1 MIKNIVFDLDGTLW
15 QTKQSYIYAYQ
26 KLCSK
31 YHKTPMNDFTD
42 VLEYMGVKVDVL
54 LKDLFPEIID
64 QTEIIKEALNYS
76 IEYIVNNPSN
86 TCYEHCY
93 EVLRDLSKDYNIYII
108 SNCLKE
114 YVETFLEIS
123 NTARF
128 VKGFYTIEL
137 GEKRSHLNKI
147 TNGYTEKTIFIGD
160 DIEDYNQIDDHR
172 KVYFI
177 YAKYG
182 YKKCNTYDYHINKLI
197 DLKPVIDIIT
207 RKERILKDND
217 YEVISSNDTNITLIK
232 KTEELSYF
240 GFVNVSNLTDLQ
252 IVIEKIKENTNQLLI
267 GPINGNTFY
276 PYRFV
281 IDNFDWVLYPDL
293 NNTKETLDVFYQNGF
308 KINQLYSST
317 LGTVNEKVYAYA
329 KKCKLPSDLEVKV
342 VEGKE
347 CYQYIEDLYDVAIEA
362 FSQADYYEEI
372 SKEDFIDM
380 YLDALKLCSPDLILI
395 YQQEKLIAFH
405 FGYEDLEKRF
415 YVSKTIGISK
425 KFRNK
430 IVLMKLIDYAYTLM
444 IKKGYKEVLYHFQN
458 ERTKTL
464 AAIHKGHEIKKK
476 YYALLEYQNEKK
488 L

>member
-1 MIKNIVFDLDGTLW
+1 MIKNIIFDLDGTLW
-15 QTKQSYIYAYQ
+15 QTNQSYIYAYQ
-26 KLCSK
+26 KLCAK
-31 YHKTPMNDFTD
+31 YHKNPQNGFNE
-42 VLEYMGVKVDVL
+42 VLTYMGIKVDIL

-76 IEYIVNNPSN
+76 IEYIINNPSN
-86 TCYEHCY
+86 TCYEYCY
-93 EVLRDLSKDYNIYII
+93 EILRDLSKNYNIYII

-114 YVETFLEIS
+114 YVETFLKIS
-123 NTARF
+123 NTTDF

-137 GEKRSHLNKI
+137 GEKSSHLNKI
-147 TNGYTEKTIFIGD
+147 TNGYIEKAIFIGD
-160 DIEDYNQIDDHR
+160 DIEDYNQIENHK
-172 KVYFI
+172 KVYFV

-182 YKKCNTYDYHINKLI
+182 YKKCNTYDYYIDKLA
-197 DLKPVIDIIT
+197 DLKNVINSIT
-207 RKERILKDND
+207 RKERILKNND
-217 YEVISSNDTNITLIK
+217 YEIISSNDTNITLIQ
-232 KTEELSYF
+232 KTLNIFYF

-252 IVIEKIKENTNQLLI
+252 IVIEKMKEKVNHTLI
-267 GPINGNTFY
+267 GPIDGNTFY

-281 IDNFDWVLYPDL
+281 IDNFDWILYPDL
-293 NNTKETLDVFYQNGF
+293 NNTKDTLDLFYQQGF

-329 KKCKLPSDLEVKV
+329 RKCKLPSDLEVKV
-342 VEGKE
+342 VEGE
-347 CYQYIEDLYDVAIEA
+347 SCYQYIEDLYDVAVEA

-372 SKEDFIDM
+372 SKEDFFDM
-380 YLDALKLCSPDLILI
+380 YLDALKLCSPDLVLI
-395 YQQEKLIAFH
+395 YQQEKLVAFH

-415 YVSKTIGISK
+415 YVSKTIGIK
-425 KFRNK
+425 KNFRNK

-464 AAIHKGHEIKKK
+464 AAIHKGCEIKKK
-476 YYALLEYQNEKK
+476 NYALLEYKNEKR